1 MNHLRAS
8 AVGALGVLLLAAC
21 TGGSGSGTGKTSQ
34 ANSNATLTIAWAE
47 QLATLN
53 PATTGARDV
62 GPIAT
67 NIFDTLIW
75 LDKKNKVTPDLA
87 TKWTVSADGLKYDFD
102 LRSDVKFHDGT
113 PFDAKA
119 VVANIDYI
127 TNAETASATSLTL
140 LGPCTKAVALA
151 QYKVE
156 LQCTKPYG
164 PLLAQLG
171 EPYMSIQS
179 PAAITKYGKDLGN
192 HPTGT
197 GPFKFVSYV
206 PNQKLVLTRNPDY
219 KWAPPAVGQNGP
231 AKIGKLVFDIVT
243 DAQARVSEYQSG
255 QAQFMQET
263 PGDFF
268 KQLGSDPANQ
278 AVAFPISGMG
288 IFLPINTSAFP
299 TNDVAVRQALLYSV
313 DKAKVIK
320 ATDDGA
326 YEVLNTPLAGS
337 MVGYDK
343 SIGDMYTY
351 DPAKAASLLT
361 AAGWSKTNGTWMKNG
376 KKLTIRLTAP
386 SDVSGYP
393 VMVQAIQAQL
403 KAVGMDAV
411 VVQQSTNA
419 WLDDASKKG
428 STMSMTPSQ
437 YVAVDPDALSVWF
450 LPGQYLNWSHYD
462 NPELTKLL
470 TDGRSQLSDAE
481 RAATYKKA
489 QQLIMEQAV
498 MFPLHENA
506 DLVIMSS
513 KLKGV
518 TYSGGGFEYFYTA
531 SLEG

>member
-1 MNHLRAS
+1 MNRLRTT
-8 AVGALGVLLLAAC
+8 AVGALGVALLAAC
-21 TGGSGSGTGKTSQ
+21 GGGAGASSSSTPQ
-34 ANSNATLTIAWAE
+34 ANTSATLTVAWAE

-53 PATTGARDV
+53 PATTGMRDV
-62 GPIAT
+62 GPIDT
-67 NIFDTLIW
+67 NIFDTLVW
-75 LDKKNKVTPDLA
+75 LDKNDKATPDLA
-87 TKWTVSADGLKYDFD
+87 TKWTVSPDGLKYDFD
-102 LRSDVKFHDGT
+102 LRSGVKFHDGT

-127 TNAETASATSLTL
+127 TNANTASATSLTL
-140 LGPCTKAVALA
+140 LGPCTKAVELA

-164 PLLAQLG
+164 PLLVQLG
-171 EPYMSIQS
+171 EPYLGIQS
-179 PAAITKYGKDLGN
+179 PTAITKYGKDLGS

-197 GPFKFVSYV
+197 GPFMFESYV
-206 PNQKLVLTRNPDY
+206 PNQKLVLARNPDY
-219 KWAPPAVGQNGP
+219 QWAPPAVGQNGP
-231 AKIGKLVFDIVT
+231 AKIAKLVFDIVT

-268 KQLGSDPANQ
+268 NKLGSDPANQ

-288 IFLPINTSAFP
+288 VFLPIDASAFP

-313 DKAKVIK
+313 DKTKVIK

-326 YEVLNTPLAGS
+326 YTVLNTPLAGS
-337 MVGYDK
+337 LVGYDK
-343 SIGDMYTY
+343 SIGDMYSY
-351 DPAKAASLLT
+351 NPAKAASLLT
-361 AAGWSKTNGTWMKNG
+361 GAGWAKSNGTWMKGG

-403 KAVGMDAV
+403 KDAGMDAV
-411 VVQQSTNA
+411 VDLQSTNA
-419 WLDDASKKG
+419 WLDDASKTG
-428 STMSMTPSQ
+428 STVTMTPSQ

-450 LPGQYLNWSHYD
+450 LPNQYLNWSHYV
-462 NPELTKLL
+462 NPELTALL
-470 TDGRSQLSDAE
+470 MQGRAQQSVAD
-481 RAATYKKA
+481 RTATYKKA
-489 QQLIMEQAV
+489 QQLLMQQAV
-498 MFPLHENA
+498 MLPLHENS
-506 DLVIMSS
+506 DLVVMSS

-518 TYSGGGFEYFYTA
+518 SYAGGGFEYFYPA